1 MNIFYIDDDA
11 EDAFILKEAL
21 MYIDRSIHFVAF
33 NDSVEGILFLMRTL
47 ALPDFIFLDVNM
59 PAMNGK
65 ECLIKIK
72 SQERLKDIPV
82 IMLSTTCKSQEIT
95 ELFDLGIYKFLK
107 KPTGMENFFEAL
119 KSIIYSKTTR

>member
-1 MNIFYIDDDA
+1 MNILYIDDDA
-11 EDAFILKEAL
+11 EDSFILKEAL

-33 NDSVEGILFLMRTL
+33 NDSVEGILFLMKTL

-72 SQERLKDIPV
+72 SEERLKDIPV
-82 IMLSTTCKSQEIT
+82 VMLSTTCQTQEID
-95 ELFDLGIYKFLK
+95 ELFDLGIYRFLK
-107 KPTGMENFFEAL
+107 KPTQMESFFDAL
-119 KSIIYSKTTR
+119 RSIIHAKSN

>member
-1 MNIFYIDDDA
+1 MNILYIDDDA
-11 EDAFILKEAL
+11 EDSFILKEAL

-33 NDSVEGILFLMRTL
+33 NDSVEGIMFLMRTL

-82 IMLSTTCKSQEIT
+82 VMLSTTCKTQEVN

-107 KPTGMENFFEAL
+107 KPTQMESFFDAL
-119 KSIIYSKTTR
+119 RSIIHSKSN

>member
-1 MNIFYIDDDA
+1 MNILYIDDDA
-11 EDAFILKEAL
+11 EDSFILQEAL

-33 NDSVEGILFLMRTL
+33 NDSVEGVMFLMKTL

-82 IMLSTTCKSQEIT
+82 VMLSTTCKTQEVD

-107 KPTGMENFFEAL
+107 KPTQMESFFDAL
-119 KSIIYSKTTR
+119 RSILHSKNN